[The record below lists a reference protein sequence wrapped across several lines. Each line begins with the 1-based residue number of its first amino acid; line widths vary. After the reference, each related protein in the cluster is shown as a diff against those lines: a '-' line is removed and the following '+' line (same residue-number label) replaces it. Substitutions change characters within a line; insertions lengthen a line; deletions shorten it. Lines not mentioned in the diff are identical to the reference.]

1 MGAITLGLIQ
11 NIVSFAHINTWWETL
26 AKASIIVAALAI
38 VGWATFEAKLRD
50 NSFSYFAEIANE
62 IIQDN
67 QPNPPLFR
75 LLRASLEAGELN
87 EPNRA
92 LVRYYEIW
100 SLRLSGLLPN
110 YAYCSNC
117 AKCVKD
123 DGFFAWIESGQVR
136 CHGCAHG
143 RGLKLGAEAATAL
156 DSMMRLG
163 PGQFMARPLSR
174 DSAAEIERLSQSLL
188 GLQLERELKGKLLSL
203 RRRYLQTQGDKQ
215 RLKDLMAAS
224 LSTFLVLFRAALRL
238 FQAQVPATKIDA
250 LTALAQHISFDPLPF
265 RRVYA
270 LKEGRSAPDD
280 LPVSALFA
288 DYLRNIEKVI
298 EAIDK
303 HIHANRSRSIEHE

>member
-1 MGAITLGLIQ
+1 MPAHEAEAIVLRQYSL
-11 NIVSFAHINTWWETL
+11 SD
-26 AKASIIVAALAI
+26 SDRIIVLITREFGKVRGVAQGVKRPKNRLAGTLELLNHI
-38 VGWATFEAKLRD
+38 RLEFFSKEGRELHQIRQAELIHPYLGKNPSLPRLY
-50 NSFSYFAEIANE
+50 SFSYFAEIANE

-75 LLRASLEAGELN
+75 LLRASLEAGERN

-188 GLQLERELKGKLLSL
+188 GLQLERELKSY
-203 RRRYLQTQGDKQ
+203 R
-215 RLKDLMAAS
+215 M
-224 LSTFLVLFRAALRL
+224 
-238 FQAQVPATKIDA
+238 
-250 LTALAQHISFDPLPF
+250 
-265 RRVYA
+265 
-270 LKEGRSAPDD
+270 LKE
-280 LPVSALFA
+280 LF
-288 DYLRNIEKVI
+288 
-298 EAIDK
+298 
-303 HIHANRSRSIEHE
+303 